1 MNRITSLFLILMMI
15 ILIVS
20 CRKSDNIISDDVVNA
35 DVYNPSRDQIVT
47 SKKEIRGAWIA
58 TVSNL
63 DWPDTKNNATAQ
75 KAELINLLDRLQAL
89 NCNAVILQIRPN
101 ADAFYPS
108 SLEPWSIF
116 LTGTQGLD
124 PGYDPLQFAV
134 EESHKRGME
143 FHAWMNPYRI
153 GNASTQLA
161 ASHVALKHPDWV
173 ITYQNVRYFNPG
185 IPEVVNHLTS
195 VITEVITKY
204 DVDAIHFDDFFYPS
218 GAKSTTDPFG
228 FNDKDAF
235 LKYGAGKDIHTWRA
249 DNVNSMV
256 EKVAQTIRQTKPGVL
271 FGISPAGK
279 RENSLDLYAD
289 PLIWL
294 QQKWV
299 DYLAPQIYW
308 EFGHP
313 TADYG
318 TLANFWNANA
328 QGVPMIIGLAVYK
341 FQDPLYP
348 AFAAVSQFDR
358 QIDAVRNSTSLS
370 GCFLYRTKYLY
381 NTALYS
387 FFRGKYAYKSVLPF
401 MGRITKPNATVPA
414 LVQNGD
420 LIQWPFQGS
429 TIRYAVYLLEKDKV
443 AANTFDANAVE
454 ISTKNSY
461 QGTKGK
467 SYFVT
472 AINEDNVETGRS
484 SVVTLN

>member
-1 MNRITSLFLILMMI
+1 MKKISSLLLVLLMI
-15 ILIVS
+15 VLIVS
-20 CRKSDNIISDDVVNA
+20 CRKNDNIVLDDTALNTA
-35 DVYNPSRDQIVT
+35 YNPSKDQIIV

-75 KAELINLLDRLQAL
+75 KSELITLLDRLQSL
-89 NCNAVILQIRPN
+89 NCNSVILQIRPN

-116 LTGTQGLD
+116 LTGTQGMA
-124 PGYDPLQFAV
+124 PGYDPLQFAID
-134 EESHKRGME
+134 ESHKRGME

-161 ASHVALKHPDWV
+161 ASHIALKHPDWV
-173 ITYQNVRYFNPG
+173 INYQSVRYFNPG
-185 IPEVVNHLTS
+185 IPEVINHLTS
-195 VITEVITKY
+195 VIKEIITKY

-235 LKYGAGKDIHTWRA
+235 LKYGAGKDVHTWRA
-249 DNVNSMV
+249 DNVNLMV
-256 EKVAQTIRQTKPGVL
+256 QTVAQTIRQTNPGVL

-308 EFGHP
+308 EFGHA
-313 TADYG
+313 TADFG
-318 TLANFWNANA
+318 MLSTFWNNNA
-328 QGVPMIIGLAVYK
+328 SGVPMIIGLAVYK
-341 FQDPLYP
+341 YQDPLYP
-348 AFAAVSQFDR
+348 AYSDVSQIDR
-358 QIDAVRNSTSLS
+358 QIEAVRTSTNLS
-370 GCFLYRTKYLY
+370 GCFLYRTKYLF
-381 NTALYS
+381 NNSLYANLKT
-387 FFRGKYAYKSVLPF
+387 RYPYKSVLPF
-401 MGRITKPNATVPA
+401 MGRVTKPNATIPV
-414 LVQNGD
+414 LTQNGD
-420 LIQWPFQGS
+420 LIQWNYQG
-429 TIRYAVYLLEKDKV
+429 TAIKYAVYQLGKDP
-443 AANTFDANAVE
+443 ATSNTFVANAVE
-454 ISTKNSY
+454 IGTKNSF

-472 AINEDNVETGRS
+472 AVNEDNVESVRS
-484 SVVTLN
+484 TVVTLN

>member
-1 MNRITSLFLILMMI
+1 MKKIASSFLVLLMI
-15 ILIVS
+15 VLIVS
-20 CRKSDNIISDDVVNA
+20 CRKNEDLITDNTPLNEP
-35 DVYNPSRDQIVT
+35 YNPSKDQIVV

-75 KAELINLLDRLQAL
+75 KNELITLLDRLQSL

-108 SLEPWSIF
+108 TLEPWSIF

-124 PGYDPLQFAV
+124 PGYDPLQFAI

-173 ITYQNVRYFNPG
+173 VNYQSVRYFNPG
-185 IPEVVNHLTS
+185 IPEVINHLTS
-195 VITEVITKY
+195 VIKEIITKY

-235 LKYGAGKDIHTWRA
+235 LKYGAGKDVHTWRA
-249 DNVNSMV
+249 DNVNLMV
-256 EKVAQTIRQTKPGVL
+256 QTVFQTIRQTKPGVL

-318 TLANFWNANA
+318 QLSNFWNANA

-341 FQDPLYP
+341 YQDPLYP
-348 AFAAVSQFDR
+348 AFANVSQFDR
-358 QIDAVRNSTSLS
+358 QIEAVRTSTDLS
-370 GCFLYRTKYLY
+370 GCFLYRTKYLF
-381 NTALYS
+381 NNSLYAFLKS
-387 FFRGKYAYKSVLPF
+387 KYAYKSVLPF
-401 MGRITKPNATVPA
+401 MGLATKPNATVPV

-420 LIQWPFQGS
+420 LIQWTYQGPA
-429 TIRYAVYLLEKDKV
+429 IRYAVYLLDKNPLV
-443 AANTFDANAVE
+443 ANVFNANAVE
-454 ISTKNSY
+454 ISAKNNF

-472 AINEDNVETGRS
+472 AVNEDNVESARS
-484 SVVTLN
+484 TVVTLN

>member
-1 MNRITSLFLILMMI
+1 MKKITSFFLVLLMI

-20 CRKSDNIISDDVVNA
+20 CRKNDNLISA
-35 DVYNPSRDQIVT
+35 DIVDTTAYNPTRDQIVV

-75 KAELINLLDRLQAL
+75 KSELIILLDRLQAL
-89 NCNAVILQIRPN
+89 NCNSVILQIRPN

-116 LTGTQGLD
+116 LTGTQGMN
-124 PGYDPLQFAV
+124 PGYDPLQFAID
-134 EESHKRGME
+134 ESHKRGME

-161 ASHVALKHPDWV
+161 ASHIVLKHPDWV
-173 ITYQNVRYFNPG
+173 INYQSVRFFNPG
-185 IPEVVNHLTS
+185 IPEVVSHLTS
-195 VITEVITKY
+195 VITEIITKY

-256 EKVAQTIRQTKPGVL
+256 EKVAQTIRQNKPGVL

-279 RENSLDLYAD
+279 RQNSLDLYAD

-294 QQKWV
+294 QQKSV

-308 EFGHP
+308 EFGHA

-328 QGVPMIIGLAVYK
+328 LGVPMIIGLAVYK
-341 FQDPLYP
+341 YQDPLYP
-348 AFAAVSQFDR
+348 AYANVSQFDR
-358 QIDAVRNSTSLS
+358 QIDAVTNSTSLS
-370 GCFLYRTKYLY
+370 GCFLYRTKYLFNATLY
-381 NTALYS
+381 NFLKT
-387 FFRGKYAYKSVLPF
+387 KYKYKSVLPF
-401 MGRITKPNATVPA
+401 MGRVTKPNATIPV

-429 TIRYAVYLLEKDKV
+429 TIRYAVYQLEKDKV
-443 AANTFDANAVE
+443 AANTYNAGAVE
-454 ISTKNSY
+454 ISAKNNY

-472 AINEDNVETGRS
+472 AVNEDNVESARS
-484 SVVTLN
+484 GVVTLN